1 MAEKFH
7 SPNMKKFKDYY
18 PVEGCMDGYK
28 QQFACKK
35 CGHLEDRVELT
46 FYHQSPIG
54 DSMGIKCE
62 KCGTERTIL
71 FG

>member
-1 MAEKFH
+1 MADKFYND
-7 SPNMKKFKDYY
+7 SMKKFKDYY
-18 PVEGCMDGYK
+18 PVEGCMNK
-28 QQFACKK
+28 QQFTYEK

-62 KCGTERTIL
+62 KCGHERTVL
-71 FG
+71 FP